1 MREMTCITCP
11 NGCILSVEEKDGRIV
26 VTGNQCPKG
35 EAFAKSELTNPMR
48 TISTTVR
55 TGDPAVPVVPV
66 RISGE
71 IPKGRIFD
79 VMEAINRLTVTAP
92 VGRGTILAA
101 DVLGLGVDVIVTSDV
116 LITGLK
122 GEKNA
127 S

>member
-11 NGCILSVEEKDGRIV
+11 NGCTLSVEEKDGRIV

-48 TISTTVR
+48 TISTT
-55 TGDPAVPVVPV
+55 GDPAVPVVPV
-66 RISGE
+66 RVSGE

-92 VGRGTILAA
+92 VGRGAVLAA

-116 LITGLK
+116 LITGMK

>member
-1 MREMTCITCP
+1 MREITCITCP
-11 NGCILSVEEKDGRIV
+11 NGCTLSVEEKDGRIV

-48 TISTTVR
+48 TISTTVS

-66 RISGE
+66 RVSGE

-92 VGRGTILAA
+92 VGRGAFLAA

-116 LITGLK
+116 LITGMK

>member
-11 NGCILSVEEKDGRIV
+11 NGCTLSVEEKDGRIV

-48 TISTTVR
+48 TISTTVS

-66 RISGE
+66 RVSGE

-92 VGRGTILAA
+92 VGRGTVLAA

-116 LITGLK
+116 LITGMK

>member
-11 NGCILSVEEKDGRIV
+11 NGCTLSVEEKDGRIV

-48 TISTTVR
+48 TISTTVS

-66 RISGE
+66 RVSGE
-71 IPKGRIFD
+71 IPKSRIFD
-79 VMEAINRLTVTAP
+79 VMEAINRLTVIAP
-92 VGRGTILAA
+92 VGRGAVLAA

-116 LITGLK
+116 LITGMK

>member
-11 NGCILSVEEKDGRIV
+11 NGCTLSVEEKDGRIV

-48 TISTTVR
+48 TISTTVSTR
-55 TGDPAVPVVPV
+55 DPAVPVVPV
-66 RISGE
+66 RVSGE
-71 IPKGRIFD
+71 IPTGRIFD

-92 VGRGTILAA
+92 VGRGAVLAA

-116 LITGLK
+116 LITGMK

>member
-11 NGCILSVEEKDGRIV
+11 NGCTLTVEEKDGVFV

-35 EAFAKSELTNPMR
+35 EAFAISEMTNPMR

-55 TGDPAVPVVPV
+55 TTNAAVPVVPV
-66 RISGE
+66 RVSGE

-79 VMEAINRLTVTAP
+79 VMAAINRLTVTAP
-92 VGRGTILAA
+92 VGRGAVLAA
-101 DVLGLGVDVIVTSDV
+101 DILDLGVDVIVTSDV
-116 LITGLK
+116 LAAGMK
-122 GEKNA
+122 GENHE

>member
-11 NGCILSVEEKDGRIV
+11 NSCTLSVEEKDGRIV

-48 TISTTVR
+48 TISTTVSTR
-55 TGDPAVPVVPV
+55 DPAVPVVPV
-66 RISGE
+66 RVSGE

-92 VGRGTILAA
+92 VGRGAVLAA

-116 LITGLK
+116 LITGMK

>member
-1 MREMTCITCP
+1 MTCITCP

-48 TISTTVR
+48 TISTTVSTR
-55 TGDPAVPVVPV
+55 DPAVPVVPV
-66 RISGE
+66 RVSGE

-92 VGRGTILAA
+92 AGRGAVLAA

-116 LITGLK
+116 LITGMK

>member
-11 NGCILSVEEKDGRIV
+11 NGCTLSVEEKDGRIV

-48 TISTTVR
+48 TISTTVSTR
-55 TGDPAVPVVPV
+55 DPAVPVVPV
-66 RISGE
+66 RVSGE

-92 VGRGTILAA
+92 VGRGAVLAA
-101 DVLGLGVDVIVTSDV
+101 DVLGLGVYVIVTSDV
-116 LITGLK
+116 LITGMK

>member
-48 TISTTVR
+48 TISTTVSTR
-55 TGDPAVPVVPV
+55 DPAVPVVPV
-66 RISGE
+66 RVSGE

-79 VMEAINRLTVTAP
+79 VMKAINRLTVTAP
-92 VGRGTILAA
+92 VGRGAVLAA